1 MKKQIEKPTIL
12 KLKEFEEK
20 VIELINNSNIPAFIL
35 KNPIEKILN
44 QLQIIEQQE
53 LEKEI
58 ELYNQQLKEGDK

>member
-44 QLQIIEQQE
+44 QLQIIEQQD